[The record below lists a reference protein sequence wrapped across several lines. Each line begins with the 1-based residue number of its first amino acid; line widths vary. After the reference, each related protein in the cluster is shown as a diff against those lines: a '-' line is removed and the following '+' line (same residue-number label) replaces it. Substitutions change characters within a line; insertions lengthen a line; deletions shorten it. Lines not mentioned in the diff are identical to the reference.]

1 MSLFRGLRSLA
12 AVFGEGD
19 NVVRDAIQNQKTLRT
34 AVGVGAFAIGAGAV
48 MGGIGAVSSGGE
60 GITAAGVGTAA
71 LGAASIAG
79 GYLTAGRRLGQGL
92 RLLDR
97 EASNMRRA
105 VMGQTG
111 DVTEAVG
118 RVNARLQEFAQANDG
133 RQMSEFRRR
142 SLAARAGFGTGNQ
155 RVYFGTA
162 GERRVG
168 LFDEGAA
175 PREFSEQTGQYTEAG
190 FLRPEANGTFTLRDE
205 VTPQERLLLSRSRTA
220 PIGREQDPGIN
231 LTSRVELG
239 EDLNQANRDFNQ
251 ANQRGRYGTPR
262 EQADQRRAEAERL
275 MREELNYGNSPEEV
289 ANFDQAGRDIIGEDG
304 TITPRRPVGQAV
316 NEDGTPGADIFIDP
330 NSQVGYAEFVT
341 DDQGR
346 NIGVRTNQH
355 FDNRER
361 ELTGRIEE
369 LQGQVGPGQT
379 SPELD
384 AAREEYRTLASRRDF
399 INNYREGLPGQG
411 TIEYPPDERPNG
423 VPDIEFPFLGNEN
436 ETVGVGGT
444 GRFPEQRRLGTAM
457 DEVLG
462 GASRGGPANRA
473 TYLDEGGGGD
483 AHFNDLLERERRNV
497 RETYQNRAT
506 RLEEEATSPNSTMT
520 NEEYNNAMDELQ
532 NELNQTNEGIFDR
545 VYEQHTNRMSRV
557 GVSQQTGGGGFLMHA
572 FDFVAIPGITGTL
585 NAAKEGMFY
594 NENENES
601 PFIGRLKSAAEG
613 FKSGASS
620 AFLGVAGIKGV
631 QGAGRLSLLNSNPNL
646 FNETG
651 GFFGSPSLMQSI
663 DRGALAVMGGG
674 RAQHPA
680 FGDIPGRMNQAV
692 REGSVSSN
700 LGMLRDER
708 AAIEGIERRIT
719 GLEERINN
727 GGLTAEQGRAAGLE
741 LEGLRERRDSLQYS
755 FNYNSERQLNPGV
768 HSAYASMDEFGGYDG
783 EFGLALSDFPTIAA
797 TYAGGLVGGAV
808 RSIEMG
814 VNSYER
820 NRINNRSGFLD
831 RFRRTNTDRLEMSAR
846 DADVLGIPERE
857 FDLIGSGGTLGI
869 FAAGGGAAVTLGA
882 AASSYGG
889 GMGHPINALTNN
901 YDLQA
906 SAEAQMQAD
915 ASERIRMMNSSMIG
929 INDISENYY
938 VNPSLSPTRGKHRPG
953 KYNDD
958 GSLVFALSNLRRG

>member
-1 MSLFRGLRSLA
+1 MSLFRGLKSLA
-12 AVFGEGD
+12 AVFGEND
-19 NVVRDAIQNQKTLRT
+19 NIVRDAIRNQKILRT
-34 AVGVGAFAIGAGAV
+34 AVGAGALTIGAGAV

-71 LGAASIAG
+71 IGAASIAG

-111 DVTEAVG
+111 DVTERVG
-118 RVNARLQEFAQANDG
+118 RVNTRLEQFAQANNG
-133 RQMSEFRRR
+133 RQMSEFGRR
-142 SLAARAGFGTGNQ
+142 SLAAREGFGTGNQ

-168 LFDEGAA
+168 LFDEEAA
-175 PREFSEQTGQYTEAG
+175 PRQFNADTGQYEEYS
-190 FLRPEANGTFTLRDE
+190 FLTPGQNGSVLLRDDI
-205 VTPQERLLLSRSRTA
+205 TPQERVLLSRSRTA
-220 PIGREQDPGIN
+220 PLGRQQDPGID
-231 LTSRVELG
+231 LDARAMHG
-239 EDLNQANRDFNQ
+239 RDLNQDNRDFNQ
-251 ANQRGRYGTPR
+251 DFNQDRGYGSPR
-262 EQADQRRAEAERL
+262 ERADDRRVQAERL
-275 MREELNYGNSPEEV
+275 MRHELNYGNTPEEV
-289 ANFDQAGRDIIGEDG
+289 ARFDAAGRDVIEEDG
-304 TITPRRPVGQAV
+304 TITPRSPIGQAT
-316 NEDGTPGADIFIDP
+316 NEDGTPGADIFVDP

-341 DDQGR
+341 DEQGR

-369 LQGQVGPGQT
+369 LQRQAGPGQT

-399 INNYREGLPGQG
+399 INNYREGLPGQE
-411 TIEYPPDERPNG
+411 TIDYAPDESPNG
-423 VPDIEFPFLGNEN
+423 LPDYEFFGLADEGER
-436 ETVGVGGT
+436 VGVGST
-444 GRFPEQRRLGTAM
+444 ARLPEERRLGTAM

-462 GASRGGPANRA
+462 GASRGGPANQA
-473 TYLDEGGGGD
+473 TYLDD
-483 AHFNDLLERERRNV
+483 VAPMDVDDMVERE
-497 RETYQNRAT
+497 QNRV
-506 RLEEEATSPNSTMT
+506 RQNFQNRMDQLD
-520 NEEYNNAMDELQ
+520 EEYTGPNATMSDDEYNQ
-532 NELNQTNEGIFDR
+532 AGESLNAEFQQAFGGVEDR
-545 VYEQHTNRMSRV
+545 VRQEHTNRMSSI
-557 GVSQQTGGGGFLMHA
+557 GVSGQTGGGGFLRHA
-572 FDFVAIPGITGTL
+572 LDFAAIPGAVGTL

-594 NENENES
+594 QENENES
-601 PFIGRLKSAAEG
+601 PFIGRFKAAAEG

-620 AFLGVAGIKGV
+620 AFLGVAGIKGI

-646 FNETG
+646 FNATG
-651 GFFGSPSLMQSI
+651 GFFGSPSLMESI
-663 DRGALAVMGGG
+663 DRGALAVMGTG
-674 RAQHPA
+674 RGQHPRV
-680 FGDIPGRMNQAV
+680 GDIPGRMNQAV

-708 AAIEGIERRIT
+708 AAMEGMDRRIT

-741 LEGLRERRDSLQYS
+741 LDELRARRDTLQYS
-755 FNYNSERQLNPGV
+755 FAYNSDRGMNPGV
-768 HSAYASMDEFGGYDG
+768 HAAYGSMDEFGGYEG
-783 EFGLALSDFPTIAA
+783 EFGLALSDFPTVAA

-820 NRINNRSGFLD
+820 NRRGNQEGFLD

-857 FDLIGSGGTLGI
+857 LDLIGSGGTLGT
-869 FAAGGGAAVTLGA
+869 FAAGAGAALTLGA

-915 ASERIRMMNSSMIG
+915 ASERIRMMKSSMIG